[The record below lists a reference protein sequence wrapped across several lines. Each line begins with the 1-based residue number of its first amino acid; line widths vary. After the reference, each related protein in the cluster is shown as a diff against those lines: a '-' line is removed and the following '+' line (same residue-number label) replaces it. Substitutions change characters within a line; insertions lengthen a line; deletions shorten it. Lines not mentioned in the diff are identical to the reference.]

1 MHLKRFFRRLA
12 GMRGREYL
20 QRVGA
25 LESLRSGAAEEIPAD
40 FSDLSNLHRIVR
52 RRKPKVILEFGTGF
66 STIVMAHALYQNG
79 GGRLYCID
87 SSEYWINNLAS
98 KLPPRL
104 TEFVDLR
111 VSKTT
116 IGVHNDEL
124 CHFYEALPNVVPD
137 FIYLDGPASTDVGGS
152 VRGLSFQPEN
162 GGVRQQIA
170 ADILLYESTL
180 RRGATILVDSRY
192 NNVNFLVRNL
202 KRRYRIQINRTLR
215 ISKFEL
221 LEHTGRQ

>member
-1 MHLKRFFRRLA
+1 MHLKRFLRRLA
-12 GMRGREYL
+12 GIRGREYL
-20 QRVGA
+20 RRVGA
-25 LESLRSGAAEEIPAD
+25 LELLRSGVAEEIPAD

-52 RRKPKVILEFGTGF
+52 RRKPRVILEFGAGF

-79 GGRLYCID
+79 TGQLYCVD
-87 SSEYWINNLAS
+87 SSEYWVRNLQP
-98 KLPPRL
+98 KIPPHL
-104 TEFVDLR
+104 SEFVDLR
-111 VSKTT
+111 VSKTA
-116 IGVHNDEL
+116 IGVHDGEL
-124 CHFYEALPNVVPD
+124 CHFYESLPNVVPD
-137 FIYLDGPASTDVGGS
+137 FIYLDGPASTDVSGS

-192 NNVNFLVRNL
+192 NNVNFLLRNL
-202 KRRYRIQINRTLR
+202 KRRYRVQINRTLR